1 MARSTTRKRAKLAG
15 DLAIRDP
22 KPADRDNPIDK
33 VRRGEL
39 TPKQAG
45 VDAERR
51 RGVGKSAAA
60 PDPEVQLWQQ
70 HLVTDC
76 QLPDLIKPDGPGS
89 MPLYCAAQWIATR
102 GGTLE
107 IDPSDLSVWQDA
119 FAQLLPRIA
128 SNEMTATGMRNSQR
142 E

>member
-15 DLAIRDP
+15 GLAIRDP

-33 VRRGEL
+33 VQHGDL
-39 TPKQAG
+39 TPQQARG
-45 VDAERR
+45 DAEGR
-51 RGVGKSAAA
+51 RGVGTWAAT
-60 PDPEVQLWQQ
+60 PDPDQG
-70 HLVTDC
+70 HLLQDC
-76 QLPDLIKPDGPGS
+76 QLPELIKHDGPGY

-128 SNEMTATGMRNSQR
+128 SDEVT
-142 E
+142 